1 MGKFGFVPD
10 IKLLVPD
17 EWLRL
22 RDIRLSALR
31 ESPDAFLSTYEQEQ
45 DYSERQ
51 WRAEFARGDWNV
63 GLIEGRPV
71 SLLGVTRES
80 STPEQEC
87 YLEYLWVSPECRRSG
102 VARTMLTAIIE
113 RLRTSGMTTVFLWV
127 LDGNEPA
134 KRLYEHCGFTSTG
147 LTQRPRRSPLRSEEL
162 MRLIFRERSHLTI
175 LNGGGY

>member
-127 LDGNEPA
+127 LDGNEVA
-134 KRLYEHCGFTSTG
+134 VHLYKRVGFTRMNHR
-147 LTQRPRRSPLRSEEL
+147 QPLPADPGRSEER
-162 MRLIFRERSHLTI
+162 MRLDL
-175 LNGGGY
+175 G